1 MNGKIPHQRIIFGLK
16 IKQLRVAR
24 GLSFSDMAQAT
35 GMSVSYLNEIE
46 KGKKFP
52 KPDKIAVLA
61 ATLSTT
67 EAELLSNEMGP
78 HLAPVTELLQSN
90 FLNELPLDM
99 FGIELGKVAEII
111 ANAPLR
117 VGAFISALLDISR
130 SYALREENF
139 FFAALRAY
147 LELNEN
153 YFEHIEQAVDAFTQ
167 AHGIAP
173 ERPLAAGRLA
183 DILEQTYGYTV
194 AVGGLDAYPELAGLR
209 SVFLPDSRTLLLSG
223 RLSAMQTAF
232 QLGKEVAFQQLDLK
246 ERAYTSSLLRGRVF
260 QEVLNHAFA
269 TYFSVALHLPKAAFV
284 ADVQQFFG
292 LPRWD
297 GEEFLALMAQYDAS
311 PEMFYHRLT
320 NVLPHDFQ
328 LSKLFFLRV
337 LHDPQTD
344 AFEIDRELHLSKQH
358 QPHGNALKEHYCR
371 RWVSMSLL
379 HDLDAMHR
387 QGQYAHTLVRAQ
399 RSQYFGTTDE
409 YLCITLARSGGVHP
423 VTDLRLAQP
432 RHNVSVT
439 LGLLINKDTRD
450 HIQWIDDP
458 AIQGRVVNRT
468 CERCP
473 IADCAERAA
482 PPSVVEKR
490 EKLKAI
496 EDTLAGLM

>member
-1 MNGKIPHQRIIFGLK
+1 MNGKILHQRIIFGLK
-16 IKQLRVAR
+16 IKQLRTAR
-24 GLSFSDMAQAT
+24 GLSFADMAQAT
-35 GMSVSYLNEIE
+35 NMSISYLNEIE

-52 KPDKIAVLA
+52 KPDKITALA

-67 EAELLSNEMGP
+67 EEALLSNEMGP
-78 HLAPVTELLQSN
+78 QLAPVTELLQSN
-90 FLNELPLDM
+90 FLNELPLEM

-147 LELNEN
+147 LELNQN
-153 YFEHIEQAVDAFTQ
+153 YFDHIEKAVAAFSQ
-167 AHGIAP
+167 AHEIGA
-173 ERPLAAGRLA
+173 ERPLAADKLRE
-183 DILEQTYGYTV
+183 ILTKTYQYTV
-194 AVGGLDAYPELAGLR
+194 VENGLDSYAELSALR
-209 SVFLPDSRTLLLSG
+209 SVFLPQTRELLLNSK
-223 RLSAMQTAF
+223 LTAMQTSF
-232 QLGKEVAFQQLDLK
+232 QLGKEVAFQYLDLK

-269 TYFSVALHLPKAAFV
+269 TYFSVALHLPKEAFIADVARFFALPQWDGAAF
-284 ADVQQFFG
+284 
-292 LPRWD
+292 
-297 GEEFLALMAQYDAS
+297 LAMMQRYDAS

-320 NVLPHDFQ
+320 NVLPHHFQ

-379 HDLDAMHR
+379 HELDALHR
-387 QGQYAHTLVRAQ
+387 DGQQAQTLVHAQ
-399 RSQYFGTTDE
+399 RSQYFGTDDA
-409 YLCITLARSGGVHP
+409 YLCITLARSGAVDAAA
-423 VTDLRLAQP
+423 DLRSPQT
-432 RHNVSVT
+432 RNNVSVT
-439 LGLLINKDTRD
+439 LGLLINKDTERV
-450 HIQWIDDP
+450 INWIADP

-468 CERCP
+468 CERCA
-473 IADCAERAA
+473 ITDCAERAA
-482 PPSVVEKR
+482 PPTVVQKR
-490 EKLKAI
+490 EKLRAI
-496 EDTLAGLM
+496 EDTLNSLL